1 MIIQFV
7 FSLLVSLLCTI
18 FCCIVSGGGF
28 GAILVQWVLI
38 LGFLSILVLY
48 SILSG
53 NGRNLVNIFLTKQK
67 YQNSSFQKL
76 KSTELALD
84 FLCKSTLY
92 IGLFLMIFSCSYFF
106 VNIRNTETLG
116 KNLSNIIL
124 SLFYTIFIELI
135 LITIKSRITKDKILF
150 MAEETNIKEKTQN
163 NKNYLL
169 SILKMILSI
178 FVISSLFIYVLSKE
192 NFNES
197 SYNLKSIVMWF
208 DIPSLLELIIPSFL
222 LLLIS
227 GNLPYFW
234 QGIKIVFQNQ
244 KISVTEKNLMT
255 NAIKTFR
262 VVIILTGLACSLIG
276 FVVMNRF
283 LEDKSL
289 LGINIHVSLIVS
301 LYAVISNL
309 ILLPFEIKISNLA
322 EEI

>member
-1 MIIQFV
+1 
-7 FSLLVSLLCTI
+7 
-18 FCCIVSGGGF
+18 
-28 GAILVQWVLI
+28 
-38 LGFLSILVLY
+38 
-48 SILSG
+48 
-53 NGRNLVNIFLTKQK
+53 
-67 YQNSSFQKL
+67 
-76 KSTELALD
+76 
-84 FLCKSTLY
+84 
-92 IGLFLMIFSCSYFF
+92 
-106 VNIRNTETLG
+106 
-116 KNLSNIIL
+116 
-124 SLFYTIFIELI
+124 
-135 LITIKSRITKDKILF
+135 
-150 MAEETNIKEKTQN
+150 MAEETNIKEKKQN

>member
-1 MIIQFV
+1 
-7 FSLLVSLLCTI
+7 
-18 FCCIVSGGGF
+18 
-28 GAILVQWVLI
+28 
-38 LGFLSILVLY
+38 
-48 SILSG
+48 
-53 NGRNLVNIFLTKQK
+53 
-67 YQNSSFQKL
+67 
-76 KSTELALD
+76 
-84 FLCKSTLY
+84 
-92 IGLFLMIFSCSYFF
+92 
-106 VNIRNTETLG
+106 
-116 KNLSNIIL
+116 
-124 SLFYTIFIELI
+124 
-135 LITIKSRITKDKILF
+135 
-150 MAEETNIKEKTQN
+150 
-163 NKNYLL
+163 
-169 SILKMILSI
+169 
-178 FVISSLFIYVLSKE
+178 
-192 NFNES
+192 
-197 SYNLKSIVMWF
+197 MWF

-262 VVIILTGLACSLIG
+262 VVIILTGLVCSLIG

-309 ILLPFEIKISNLA
+309 ILLPFEIKISNLT